1 MDILFSRLLYSV
13 IRRHREHG
21 ERILLSRALY
31 LPSSITREPKHHCGW
46 RFPSFYPFL
55 LPRSRVSDQEAW
67 ENPERG
73 SGNSQTP
80 TLGQVDTPPQE
91 RLVLTHLQV
100 CSLRL
105 REANSLPGPPAQR
118 RRQDKNENPDLGVFA
133 LPQEQGEAVW
143 TSQQVSFPKP
153 RFLA

>member
-1 MDILFSRLLYSV
+1 MDIVFSRLLYSV
-13 IRRHREHG
+13 IRRHREHR

-31 LPSSITREPKHHCGW
+31 LPSSITREPKNLCGW
-46 RFPSFYPFL
+46 RLPSFYLSFFL
-55 LPRSRVSDQEAW
+55 APELPTKR
-67 ENPERG
+67 RG
-73 SGNSQTP
+73 RTRREGLAILRHLLWARWTP
-80 TLGQVDTPPQE
+80 PPQE

-105 REANSLPGPPAQR
+105 REANSLPGQPAQW

-153 RFLA
+153 RFFT